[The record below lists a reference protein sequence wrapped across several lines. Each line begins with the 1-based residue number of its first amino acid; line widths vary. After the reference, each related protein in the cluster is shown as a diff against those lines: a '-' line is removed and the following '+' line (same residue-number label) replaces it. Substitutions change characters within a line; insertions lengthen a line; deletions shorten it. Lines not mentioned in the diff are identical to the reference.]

1 MRLPKTVPAVVLS
14 LLIAGCSGEEDTPPA
29 PRVQPA
35 KLMVVD
41 EAKSQR
47 DVTFPAVIR
56 AAQSAELTFQVAGE
70 VVELN
75 AFESQDVEKGDVI
88 ARLDQRNARNSVASA
103 QAELDNAESEYQ
115 RAVRLAE
122 QDAISRSTVESR
134 KTQRDVAAVALSQ
147 AQQALGDTVIRAPF
161 SGAISQVSIEQYQ
174 NVQAKEAIA
183 TLQSSET
190 EALINIPGTIIA
202 RIPQLQPV
210 ESVVVLDAA
219 PGERIPAQFREA
231 SGVADPNT
239 QTYQISFTFVPPESL
254 LILPGMTATVT
265 TTFLFSGSD
274 DIVAKGVGVPLEAI
288 LAEGEKRFVWVVDNE
303 TMTIAKR
310 EVSVGPEVSETATV
324 TSGLAGGETIVAA
337 GVAFLSEGTKVRAWS
352 AE

>member
-1 MRLPKTVPAVVLS
+1 MGASKRAVIAMIG
-14 LLIAGCSGEEDTPPA
+14 LLVAACAGEDETPVA
-29 PRVQPA
+29 ASVRPA
-35 KLMVVD
+35 KLLTV
-41 EAKSQR
+41 EQATSRR
-47 DVTFPAVIR
+47 DVSFPAVIR

-75 AFESQDVEKGDVI
+75 VFESQDVEKGAVI
-88 ARLDQRNARNSVASA
+88 ARLDQRNARNSLASA

-161 SGAISQVSIEQYQ
+161 AGAISQVSIEQYQ

-219 PGERIPAQFREA
+219 PDQTIQAQFREA

-239 QTYQISFTFVPPESL
+239 QTYEISFTFIPPEGL
-254 LILPGMTATVT
+254 LILPGMTATVR

-274 DIVAKGVGVPLEAI
+274 DIVAKGIGVPLAAI
-288 LAEGEKRFVWVVDNE
+288 LAEGDQRFVWVVDTE
-303 TMTIAKR
+303 TMVIAKR
-310 EVSVGPEVSETATV
+310 EVQVGPEVAKNATV
-324 TSGLAGGETIVAA
+324 TSGLNGGETIVAA